1 MRNERMQSPSMLPA
15 IRGRLIA
22 FIVVLAASYAVAQ
35 QSTPTRPAPA
45 ETTEAPATDA
55 AAASGNEKSTGP
67 DAEASKAPAKPAA
80 AQGSPQRFEPTEKVR
95 PDFDVAFPVDI

>member
-1 MRNERMQSPSMLPA
+1 MQSPSMLPA
-15 IRGRLIA
+15 IRGRLVA
-22 FIVVLAASYAVAQ
+22 FVVVLAASYAVAQ

-45 ETTEAPATDA
+45 AATEAPATDA

-67 DAEASKAPAKPAA
+67 DAAAGKTPDKPASA
-80 AQGSPQRFEPTEKVR
+80 KGSPQRFEPTEKVR